1 MSCNSSLVY
10 LRTSLESQS
19 SDVRNTTMKNIDFPS
34 NWHLNSDGSYD
45 VYGSVILSKKYVR
58 NGKLT
63 VKFGKVTGTFKAR
76 GIGLTS
82 LEGCPKEVGGEF
94 DCSENQLTSLKGAPE
109 KVGGTFDC
117 SDNKLTSLE
126 SAPKEI
132 GYGFVYAHNRLTSF

>member
-1 MSCNSSLVY
+1 
-10 LRTSLESQS
+10 
-19 SDVRNTTMKNIDFPS
+19 MKNIDFPS

-94 DCSENQLTSLKGAPE
+94 DCSENQLTSLEGAPE

>member
-1 MSCNSSLVY
+1 
-10 LRTSLESQS
+10 
-19 SDVRNTTMKNIDFPS
+19 MKDIDFPS
-34 NWHLNSDGSYD
+34 NWHLNTDGIYD
-45 VYGSVILSKKYVR
+45 VDGDVHISDKYVR
-58 NGKLT
+58 DGKLT

-94 DCSENQLTSLKGAPE
+94 DCS
-109 KVGGTFDC
+109 
-117 SDNKLTSLE
+117 DNKLTSLE